1 MITGISG
8 VVSQIENL
16 VQEETNSM
24 HTAIPGTIL
33 SFDKQTGRATV
44 QPKGKIK
51 MSETEYLDY
60 PQLNDIPVVFPFCSS
75 LSAGIAFPV
84 NAGDTCLLIFCEQ
97 ALDSWLG
104 KGDTTSELKYSLTNA
119 VAIPGLMKFSPDAA
133 FEASDKQCLV
143 VACGS
148 NKIKVGKDKTEFSGN
163 VVIDGNLDVKGKIN
177 NQ

>member
-1 MITGISG
+1 MLQD
-8 VVSQIENL
+8 VVSQIESL

-44 QPKGKIK
+44 QPKGRIK

-60 PQLNDIPVVFPFCSS
+60 PRINDVPVVFPFCSS

-84 NAGDTCLLIFCEQ
+84 NSGDSCILIFSEQ
-97 ALDSWLG
+97 ALDFWLG
-104 KGDTTSELKYSLTNA
+104 KGDTSSELKYSLTNA
-119 VAIPGLMKFSPDAA
+119 VAIPGLVKFSPDMLV
-133 FEASDKQCLV
+133 EANDEQCLIA
-143 VACGS
+143 ACGE
-148 NKIKVGKDKTEFSGN
+148 NKIKVKKEKTEFSGN
-163 VVIDGNLDVKGKIN
+163 VVIAGNLEVKGTIN

>member
-143 VACGS
+143 VACGN